1 MRRLRFSIKTLLLL
15 VPPVAI
21 FAACKSFSV
30 DYQDRFEWNRIVM
43 PYTKPEIPKEF
54 ESEVEYLSKGDEGTI
69 TLDGPSTYREEHASG
84 WIWCLRSF
92 YEEDSQWR
100 QIDRFYDFRIPP
112 PQFEASKDGYTLCLQ
127 QLESKLESETE
138 AELRNSIAFKGQ
150 KDTSLGVVVIA
161 ASTMVWIAS
170 AGFVFLKRPN

>member
-30 DYQDRFEWNRIVM
+30 NYQDRFEWNRIVM

-69 TLDGPSTYREEHASG
+69 TLDGPSTYREEHAGG

-92 YEEDSQWR
+92 YEEVVR
-100 QIDRFYDFRIPP
+100 EPEF
-112 PQFEASKDGYTLCLQ
+112 
-127 QLESKLESETE
+127 
-138 AELRNSIAFKGQ
+138 LRS
-150 KDTSLGVVVIA
+150 
-161 ASTMVWIAS
+161 
-170 AGFVFLKRPN
+170 